1 MSLFSYDVD
10 PAASCVWE
18 GYVHQTS
25 LWGAKE
31 TKCGPGAAGVGTRG
45 HTREVVAAITH
56 IPFWQRVTLC
66 WDWRSCCSR
75 QGSLR
80 GSSRAARLPAQ
91 RLASQTHGRFMR
103 HHFMH
108 LCFQGF
114 RGQVCS
120 VLLSLALWA
129 CELSILGKFG
139 HYAWEWFRCELAV
152 LRCMCAA
159 KNQPI
164 KTSSYQ
170 LVHSE
175 EQRKRML

>member
-10 PAASCVWE
+10 AAASCVWE

-31 TKCGPGAAGVGTRG
+31 TKCGPGAAGVGARG

-80 GSSRAARLPAQ
+80 GSSRAARLAA
-91 RLASQTHGRFMR
+91 RTAFGLADPRPLYEAS
-103 HHFMH
+103 
-108 LCFQGF
+108 LYA
-114 RGQVCS
+114 S
-120 VLLSLALWA
+120 VLSRLSGTGLFSPPVPCTVGLRVEHLGEIRAL
-129 CELSILGKFG
+129 CVG
-139 HYAWEWFRCELAV
+139 
-152 LRCMCAA
+152 
-159 KNQPI
+159 
-164 KTSSYQ
+164 
-170 LVHSE
+170 LV
-175 EQRKRML
+175 